1 MEHAIAAGCAAKTP
15 VQNLMVEITR
25 EHTPMGR
32 DGRNQDAFVIGPT
45 GEKLTRA
52 DLPPPDLRRWVS
64 RRKAEVVL
72 AVQGGL
78 ISLDEACMR
87 YRLSMEEFL
96 SWEHAMLVSGVK
108 GLKIGHALPHHHVIH
123 H

>member
-1 MEHAIAAGCAAKTP
+1 
-15 VQNLMVEITR
+15 
-25 EHTPMGR
+25 MGR
-32 DGRNQDAFVIGPT
+32 DGRNQDAFVIGPN
-45 GEKLTRA
+45 GEKLTCA

-78 ISLDEACMR
+78 ITIDEACMR

-96 SWEHAMLVSGVK
+96 SWEHAMIVSGVN
-108 GLKIGHALPHHHVIH
+108 GLKVGNSQPYHHNVSRH
-123 H
+123 

>member
-1 MEHAIAAGCAAKTP
+1 
-15 VQNLMVEITR
+15 
-25 EHTPMGR
+25 MGR
-32 DGRNQDAFVIGPT
+32 DGRMPEAFVIGPN

-78 ISLDEACMR
+78 ITMDEACLR
-87 YRLSMEEFL
+87 YRLSLEEFL
-96 SWEHAMLVSGVK
+96 GWEHAMLVSGVK
-108 GLKIGHALPHHHVIH
+108 GLKVGYSQPHHHIVRH
-123 H
+123 

>member
-1 MEHAIAAGCAAKTP
+1 
-15 VQNLMVEITR
+15 
-25 EHTPMGR
+25 MGR
-32 DGRNQDAFVIGPT
+32 DGRLPEAFVIGPN

-52 DLPPPDLRRWVS
+52 DLPPPDLKHWVS

-78 ISLDEACMR
+78 ITFDEASMR
-87 YRLSMEEFL
+87 YRLSMEEFI
-96 SWEHAMLVSGVK
+96 SWEHAMVVSGVN
-108 GLKIGHALPHHHVIH
+108 GLKVGYSQPHHHVSH

>member
-1 MEHAIAAGCAAKTP
+1 MAGCAIITLMRDLFADGAK
-15 VQNLMVEITR
+15 
-25 EHTPMGR
+25 EHVAVGR
-32 DGRNQDAFVIGPT
+32 DGRNQDAFVIGPS

-78 ISLDEACMR
+78 ITIDEACMR

-96 SWEHAMLVSGVK
+96 SWEHAMIVSGVN
-108 GLKIGHALPHHHVIH
+108 GLKVGNSHPYPHHISRH
-123 H
+123 